1 MKDEGRMMKDD
12 DFELLRGFADRQTN
26 ERTFVNVE
34 LLSRLKRLLPILLS
48 ASQFASDSNHPRR
61 SQVIAEDDLSQK
73 QTRKL
78 KVDKAT
84 VLSMINM
91 SRTKF

>member
-34 LLSRLKRLLPILLS
+34 S
-48 ASQFASDSNHPRR
+48 
-61 SQVIAEDDLSQK
+61 LSQ
-73 QTRKL
+73 L
-78 KVDKAT
+78 KT
-84 VLSMINM
+84 LNLIS
-91 SRTKF
+91 